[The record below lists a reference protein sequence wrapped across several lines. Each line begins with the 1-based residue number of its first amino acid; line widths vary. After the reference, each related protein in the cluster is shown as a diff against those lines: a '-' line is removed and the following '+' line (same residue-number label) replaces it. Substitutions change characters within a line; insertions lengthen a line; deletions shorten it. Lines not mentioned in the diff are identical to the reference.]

1 MAWTIEFERDAIRQ
15 LNRLDKA
22 VRKRILE
29 YLHSRVVGIGGP
41 RRFGK
46 PLTGDRAGFWA
57 YRIGAYRVVCLL
69 EDERLV
75 VVVVSV
81 GHRREVYR

>member
-15 LNRLDKA
+15 LNWLDKA
-22 VRKRILE
+22 VRERILH
-29 YLHSRVVGIGGP
+29 YLESRVAGVGGP

-46 PLTGDRAGFWA
+46 PLTGDRAGLWA
-57 YRIGAYRVVCLL
+57 YRIGAYRAVCLI
-69 EDERLV
+69 ENERLV
-75 VVVVSV
+75 VVVASV

>member
-15 LNRLDKA
+15 LKRLEKG
-22 VRKRILE
+22 VRERILE
-29 YLHSRVVGIGGP
+29 YLESRVTGVGGP

-46 PLTGDRAGFWA
+46 PLTGDRAGLWA
-57 YRIGAYRVVCLL
+57 YRIGAYRVVCLI
-69 EDERLV
+69 ENDRLV

-81 GHRREVYR
+81 GHRREAYR